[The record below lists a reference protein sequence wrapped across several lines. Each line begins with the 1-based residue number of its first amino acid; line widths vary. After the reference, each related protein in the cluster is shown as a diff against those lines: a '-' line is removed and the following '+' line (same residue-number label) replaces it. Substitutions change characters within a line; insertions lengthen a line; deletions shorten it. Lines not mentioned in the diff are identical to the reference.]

1 LTRFRKTL
9 LLPGA
14 LLTGALLSACAG
26 APMQQMYDATQAVRA
41 ADKAGAAQYAPEL
54 FSQAQGHLKT
64 AKASMHSQDY
74 RVARDEAELAREKA
88 IEARRKAEAAAPPR
102 QP

>member
-1 LTRFRKTL
+1 M
-9 LLPGA
+9 
-14 LLTGALLSACAG
+14 S
-26 APMQQMYDATQAVRA
+26 
-41 ADKAGAAQYAPEL
+41 
-54 FSQAQGHLKT
+54 
-64 AKASMHSQDY
+64 SQDY